1 MWKQP
6 DSGFHRNGERR
17 RFPTFYDSV
26 VGATVEIFKD
36 SCNLFDD
43 DHPGPRENFYG
54 IRSGS
59 LLYHSQ
65 L

>member
-1 MWKQP
+1 
-6 DSGFHRNGERR
+6 
-17 RFPTFYDSV
+17 TFYDSV

-65 L
+65 LASCVTTGPERVSALPCG